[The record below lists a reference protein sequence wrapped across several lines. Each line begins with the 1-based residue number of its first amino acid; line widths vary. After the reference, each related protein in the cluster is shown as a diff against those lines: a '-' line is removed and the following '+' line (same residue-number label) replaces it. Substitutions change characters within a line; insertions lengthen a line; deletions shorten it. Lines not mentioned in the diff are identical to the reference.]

1 MKCIACKEKIEVLE
15 IENGDALK
23 EVSPISFR
31 IGWIHNLCY
40 QELLEEAKLMQSSRP
55 NLYQSRYDEYL
66 TKYR

>member
-23 EVSPISFR
+23 EVSPISFKLSWMHFSCLQDL
-31 IGWIHNLCY
+31 I
-40 QELLEEAKLMQSSRP
+40 EEAKQMNSSRP

-66 TKYR
+66 TKYE